1 MLYIRKLFD
10 VAFLRKTLFLDFEKA
25 SAGSIAKGEVS
36 RFFKKKYIFYL
47 CLHK

>member
-10 VAFLRKTLFLDFEKA
+10 IAFLRKTLFLDFKEA

-36 RFFKKKYIFYL
+36 RFFKMK
-47 CLHK
+47 